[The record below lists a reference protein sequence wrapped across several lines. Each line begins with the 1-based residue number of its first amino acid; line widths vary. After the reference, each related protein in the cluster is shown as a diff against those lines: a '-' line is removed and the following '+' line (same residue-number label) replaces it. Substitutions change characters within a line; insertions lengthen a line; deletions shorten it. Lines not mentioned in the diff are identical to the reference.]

1 MTRPPRERCWT
12 KIKAEASPQSS
23 KSDDRGKS
31 EAWCNTQS
39 LRTHSWPACVRT
51 VCQWGAFC
59 AMREFN
65 WADEEDA
72 QRKTALSLWSSN
84 TRTRSKRAAGPT
96 TEPNIQPSN
105 PDGFIQWMKFLFH
118 PQDYFYYYW
127 LFEILLKN
135 SCRFFCWWSTKQSVV
150 LSSQFSRASSEYDT
164 ETDTLTWENKH
175 TSALSAFPSGFIIT
189 QLSQSQP
196 SRLVQL
202 ILCPTN
208 LVLQQISCHH
218 ELKIIFCEIEKCDAE
233 TIPQK

>member
-65 WADEEDA
+65 WADEEDT

-127 LFEILLKN
+127 LFEILFKTAADFSADDQLN
-135 SCRFFCWWSTKQSVV
+135 NPSSYR
-150 LSSQFSRASSEYDT
+150 LSSAEHRLST
-164 ETDTLTWENKH
+164 TLKRTH
-175 TSALSAFPSGFIIT
+175 
-189 QLSQSQP
+189 
-196 SRLVQL
+196 
-202 ILCPTN
+202 
-208 LVLQQISCHH
+208 
-218 ELKIIFCEIEKCDAE
+218 
-233 TIPQK
+233 